1 MDFGGVWEAGV
12 VELEVK
18 IEGEEFASEASFLII
33 VFSAVGLLVEA
44 RECEGGGNVMNVVSK
59 L

>member
-18 IEGEEFASEASFLII
+18 IEGEEFASEASFLNYCLCCGW
-33 VFSAVGLLVEA
+33 VV
-44 RECEGGGNVMNVVSK
+44 GGGKGM
-59 L
+59 